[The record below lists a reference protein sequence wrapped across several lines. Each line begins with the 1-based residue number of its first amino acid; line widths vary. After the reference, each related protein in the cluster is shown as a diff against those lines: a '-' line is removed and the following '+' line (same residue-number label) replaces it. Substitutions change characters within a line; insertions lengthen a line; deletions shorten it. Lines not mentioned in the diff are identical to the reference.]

1 MGLNERELRYRISL
15 MNTVGPVTFWK
26 LKDYYG
32 SAFRIWNTEPP
43 ELTERQLTEW
53 RLFHSAAK
61 ETELKEGY
69 AALLHSASYRF
80 VIPEDNEFPEALKWI
95 PDPPVGIYVKGSLPE
110 KHRPVAAVI
119 GSRACSEYGKH
130 QALKIAKE
138 LAESGVGVA
147 SGLAAGI
154 DSFGHRGALEGN
166 GYTVAVLGNGIDR
179 CYPVTN
185 LHLYETISE
194 KGAVISE
201 YPPGTPGRPMYFPL
215 RNRIISGLSK
225 LVVVIEAKK
234 RSGSLITV
242 ERALEQGKDVMA
254 VPGRLGDPLS
264 EGCLSLIRQGAG
276 IVTCTDDILF
286 AMGIQTEKK
295 KAARTGSKNTRLS
308 REEQAVL
315 NLMSTDPVHP
325 DRLCETLD
333 LPPGTLY
340 MILFRLENEGLI
352 RSAGPG
358 LYAKT

>member
-1 MGLNERELRYRISL
+1 MGLSERELRYRISL
-15 MNTVGPVTFWK
+15 MQSVGPVTFRK
-26 LKDYYG
+26 LSDYYG
-32 SAFRIWNTEPP
+32 TAGRIWNAEPP
-43 ELTERQLTEW
+43 ELTGHQRTEW
-53 RLFHSAAK
+53 RVFHSAAK
-61 ETELKEGY
+61 EAELQEGY
-69 AALLHSASYRF
+69 ARLLHSSSYRF
-80 VIPEDNEFPEALKWI
+80 VIPDDPDYPAPLMDI
-95 PDPPVGIYVKGSLPE
+95 PDPPVGLYVKGTLPDRY
-110 KHRPVAAVI
+110 KPIAAVI

-130 QALKIAKE
+130 QALKIARE
-138 LAESGVGVA
+138 LAEAGVGVA

-154 DSFGHRGALEGN
+154 DSYGHRGALEGN
-166 GYTVAVLGNGIDR
+166 GYTIAVLGNGIDR

-185 LHLYETISE
+185 LPLYETIAES
-194 KGAVISE
+194 GAVISE
-201 YPPGTPGRPMYFPL
+201 YPPGTPGKPMHFPL

-295 KAARTGSKNTRLS
+295 KDSKRTSPAVRLS
-308 REEQAVL
+308 SEEQAVL
-315 NLMSTDPVHP
+315 KLLDTDPVHP
-325 DRLCETLD
+325 DRLCEKLG
-333 LPPGTLY
+333 LPPGSLY
-340 MILFRLENEGLI
+340 MILFRLENAGLI

-358 LYAKT
+358 LYART